1 MLRTAVLIGVALPCC
16 GERLSSSQRAFPA
29 DGGLSGGRLVYDA
42 GFLSAPD
49 ALRGPLG
56 DVAALRELRRTTD
69 GGRTTV
75 FFESTDAP
83 GVVAYETDSG
93 LRVVLNFYAGPDDLD
108 GDGFP
113 DAAELNT
120 REDRQAF
127 RAWFVRIAEAQF
139 VQESPAWG
147 AGERDCAGLIR
158 FAYREALKEHDQEWQ
173 SRTGIP
179 IDKNLMDVVRFR
191 YPSVPVL
198 GARLFRVR
206 PRSGASIDPENF
218 SEFASAAYLRAYQ
231 TVAVTREMRNAL
243 PGDLL
248 FFEDEGSPEFPYH
261 SMIVARPFPDL
272 TLVYHTGGPDGMKRV
287 KVDYL
292 EQSPDPRWRPTAG
305 NPHFLGVFRFRI
317 LE

>member
-1 MLRTAVLIGVALPCC
+1 M
-16 GERLSSSQRAFPA
+16 
-29 DGGLSGGRLVYDA
+29 
-42 GFLSAPD
+42 
-49 ALRGPLG
+49 
-56 DVAALRELRRTTD
+56 
-69 GGRTTV
+69 
-75 FFESTDAP
+75 
-83 GVVAYETDSG
+83 
-93 LRVVLNFYAGPDDLD
+93 LNFYAGPDDLD

-231 TVAVTREMRNAL
+231 TVAAAL
-243 PGDLL
+243 LDWPRADADVGGLEHFVQQLL
-248 FFEDEGSPEFPYH
+248 HLSQRID
-261 SMIVARPFPDL
+261 
-272 TLVYHTGGPDGMKRV
+272 
-287 KVDYL
+287 
-292 EQSPDPRWRPTAG
+292 PTA
-305 NPHFLGVFRFRI
+305 I
-317 LE
+317 YA